1 MYHISAFYIRPPG
14 ASTMPYFDIIMYLCR
29 FIKQVIMEKFRVGI
43 IGAGHIAEKMAWTL
57 TQMHEAEPYAVGS
70 RSMEKAQAFADKYG
84 FAKAYGSYAELLQDP
99 AVELVYVATPHSF
112 HHEHVRMCLEYG
124 KPVLC
129 EKAFML
135 NRAQAA
141 DVISLAREK
150 NIFLAEAIWTRY
162 EPARQILDEIIASG
176 EIGTPT
182 FLKASLSYPVEGKE
196 RVRKAELGGGA
207 LLDLGVY
214 CINFALMNMG
224 SEIEKISS
232 TCRRNEEGVDVQ
244 ETFTFQ
250 YKDGRTA
257 MLAASVL
264 CADDR
269 QGIVSGE
276 KGYVIADNV
285 NNPLRFDIY
294 RRGAELVRSV
304 EVPQQITGFEYQVR
318 ACIDAIRAGKIEP
331 DAMPHSETLRVM
343 EIMDTLRAEWGVEF
357 PEENNI

>member
-1 MYHISAFYIRPPG
+1 
-14 ASTMPYFDIIMYLCR
+14 
-29 FIKQVIMEKFRVGI
+29 MERFRVGI

-57 TQMHEAEPYAVGS
+57 TQMTEAEPYAVAS
-70 RSMEKAQAFADKYG
+70 RSLEKAEAFAEKYG
-84 FAKAYGSYAELLQDP
+84 FSKAYGSYEDILDDP
-99 AVELVYVATPHSF
+99 MVELVYVATPHSF
-112 HHEHVRMCLEYG
+112 HHAHVRMCLEKG

-135 NRAQAA
+135 NRAQAE
-141 DVISLAREK
+141 DVINLAREK
-150 NIFLAEAIWTRY
+150 KVFLAEAIWTRY
-162 EPARQILDEIIASG
+162 EPAREILDGLIASG

-196 RVRKAELGGGA
+196 RVRTAALGGGA

-224 SEIEKISS
+224 SDIEKITT
-232 TCRRNEEGVDVQ
+232 TCRKNEEGVDVQ

-250 YKDGRTA
+250 YRDGRTA

-269 QGIVSGE
+269 QGIISGD
-276 KGYVIADNV
+276 KGYIIADNI

-294 RRGAELVRSV
+294 RRDAELVRSV

-318 ACIDAIRAGKIEP
+318 ACIEAIRSGKIEP
-331 DAMPHSETLRVM
+331 DAMPHSEILRVL
-343 EIMDTLRAEWGVEF
+343 EIMDTLRKEWGVEF
-357 PEENNI
+357 PDEMNF

>member
-1 MYHISAFYIRPPG
+1 
-14 ASTMPYFDIIMYLCR
+14 
-29 FIKQVIMEKFRVGI
+29 MENFRVGI

-57 TQMHEAEPYAVGS
+57 TQMQGAEPYAVAS
-70 RSMEKAQAFADKYG
+70 RSLDKAQCFGSKYG
-84 FAKAYGSYAELLQDP
+84 FRKAYGSYEELLDDP
-99 AVELVYVATPHSF
+99 QVELVYVATPHSF
-112 HHEHVRMCLEYG
+112 HHRHVRMCLEKG

-135 NRAQAA
+135 NRAQAE
-141 DVISLAREK
+141 DVINLAREK
-150 NIFLAEAIWTRY
+150 KIFLAEAIWTRY
-162 EPARQILDEIIASG
+162 EPSRRILEDIIASG

-182 FLKASLSYPVEGKE
+182 FLKASLSYPVADKE
-196 RVRKAELGGGA
+196 RLRKAELGGGA

-214 CINFALMNMG
+214 CINFALMNFG
-224 SEIEKISS
+224 SDIESIRSS
-232 TCRRNEEGVDVQ
+232 CIKNEEGMDMQ

-276 KGYVIADNV
+276 KGYVIADNI

-294 RRGAELVRSV
+294 RRGA
-304 EVPQQITGFEYQVR
+304 I
-318 ACIDAIRAGKIEP
+318 
-331 DAMPHSETLRVM
+331 
-343 EIMDTLRAEWGVEF
+343 
-357 PEENNI
+357 

>member
-1 MYHISAFYIRPPG
+1 
-14 ASTMPYFDIIMYLCR
+14 
-29 FIKQVIMEKFRVGI
+29 MENFRVGI

-57 TQMHEAEPYAVGS
+57 TQMEGAEPYAIAS
-70 RSMEKAQAFADKYG
+70 RRLDKAQWFAGKSG
-84 FAKAYGSYAELLQDP
+84 FRKASGSYEELLGDP
-99 AVELVYVATPHSF
+99 QVELVYVATPHSF
-112 HHEHVRMCLEYG
+112 HHRHVRMCLEKG

-135 NRAQAA
+135 NKAQAE
-141 DVISLAREK
+141 DVINLAKEK

-162 EPARQILDEIIASG
+162 EPSRRILEEIIASG
-176 EIGTPT
+176 EIGTPS
-182 FLKASLSYPVEGKE
+182 FLKASLSYPVADKE
-196 RVRKAELGGGA
+196 RLRKAELGGGA

-214 CINFALMNMG
+214 CINFALMNFG
-224 SEIEKISS
+224 SEIESIRSS
-232 TCRRNEEGVDVQ
+232 CIKNEEGMDMQ

-250 YKDGRTA
+250 YKDGKTA

-276 KGYVIADNV
+276 KGYVIADNI

-294 RRGAELVRSV
+294 LRGAELVRTV
-304 EVPQQITGFEYQVR
+304 EVPQQISGFEYQVQ

-331 DAMPHSETLRVM
+331 DAMPHSEILRVL
-343 EIMDTLRAEWGVEF
+343 EIMDSLRKEWDVKF
-357 PEENNI
+357 PDETNF

>member
-1 MYHISAFYIRPPG
+1 
-14 ASTMPYFDIIMYLCR
+14 
-29 FIKQVIMEKFRVGI
+29 MERFRVGI

-57 TQMHEAEPYAVGS
+57 TQMTEAEPYAVAS
-70 RSMEKAQAFADKYG
+70 RSLEKAEAFAEKYG
-84 FAKAYGSYAELLQDP
+84 FSKAYGSYEDILDDP
-99 AVELVYVATPHSF
+99 MVELVYVATPHSF
-112 HHEHVRMCLEYG
+112 HHAHVRMCLEKG

-135 NRAQAA
+135 NRAQAE
-141 DVISLAREK
+141 DVINLAREK
-150 NIFLAEAIWTRY
+150 KVFLAEAIWTRY
-162 EPARQILDEIIASG
+162 EPAREILDGLIASG

-196 RVRKAELGGGA
+196 RVRTAALGGGA

-224 SEIEKISS
+224 SDIEKITT
-232 TCRRNEEGVDVQ
+232 TCRKNEEGVDVQ

-250 YKDGRTA
+250 YRDGRTA

-269 QGIVSGE
+269 QGIISGD
-276 KGYVIADNV
+276 KGYIIADNI

-318 ACIDAIRAGKIEP
+318 ACIEAIRSGKIEP
-331 DAMPHSETLRVM
+331 DAMPHSEILRVL
-343 EIMDTLRAEWGVEF
+343 EIMDTLRKEWDVEF
-357 PEENNI
+357 PDEMNF